1 MYIIRPAGVNDHGH
15 SHDLGRR
22 RSESTR
28 CPATPEMGS
37 FRHTTRQFLEEA
49 GIVYTEL
56 ALAMVDDSATAIR
69 QLASITRRDRT
80 PKVV

>member
-1 MYIIRPAGVNDHGH
+1 
-15 SHDLGRR
+15 
-22 RSESTR
+22 
-28 CPATPEMGS
+28 MGS